1 MKLSLDQK
9 IGLQPDTPS
18 KPAEAKLDSQNR
30 GVVPNSSEE
39 ARSPTILRWFRG
51 RYSPGYN
58 LAITIGG
65 IVIAEAIAMAVV
77 YFYRSLPY
85 YQQVILDATV
95 MTVIIFPLLYFLSSR
110 PLLQHIQQ
118 RAQTENILQARLRLI
133 QFAHTH
139 TLEELLRAILDEI
152 ELLTGSMFSYF
163 HFLESDQ
170 RTLWLRAWSTN
181 TIQNMY
187 ALTGADSHYDVNQ
200 SGVWADCVR
209 ERRPVVRHDYALP
222 KHRKGQPEEHAPVLR
237 EMAVPMQRDG
247 KVVAILGLGNKPQ
260 NYTRN
265 DMDLVSTLADFAWDV
280 VRDKHASEA
289 LRESEEKFRTLVNWT
304 YDWEIWLDPQ
314 GKIIY
319 NSPSC
324 ERITGYNPEEILNAP
339 ELITRMILPDDRLCY
354 VEHQQSIHAETAG
367 IEKLEYRITAKD
379 GTERWVEHI
388 CRPLF
393 AEDQRYLGRRV
404 SNRDISERKQA
415 EQDIRERNQKE
426 KLLTQTIHTMQLDIA
441 RDLHDTL
448 GQNLSFLRMKLEHL
462 AGKTIRKQSELQLE
476 LQSMSRAANESY
488 DLMRGTLAILQSVNS
503 TDLYRL
509 FIRYAEQ
516 IEERAGFKISF
527 SSRGEPRPLAAPRLR
542 QMFYIFREILSNIE
556 KHANASQVHME
567 MLWDAH
573 HLHLLVHDNGQ
584 GFDVNQIQ
592 FGGHYGLKFLKER
605 AELLN
610 GSFEI
615 NSTIGSGTQILVQ
628 VPYEQS

>member
-1 MKLSLDQK
+1 MNLSLHKK
-9 IGLQPDTPS
+9 ISLQPDTPS
-18 KPAEAKLDSQNR
+18 KLEGAKFDSQDQKTMLK
-30 GVVPNSSEE
+30 GSEE
-39 ARSPTILRWFRG
+39 ARSSRILKWFRG

-58 LAITIGG
+58 LAITICG
-65 IVIAEAIAMAVV
+65 IIIAEAMAMAVV

-95 MTVIIFPLLYFLSSR
+95 MSVIILPLLYLLSSR

-133 QFAHTH
+133 QFAQTH
-139 TLEELLRAILDEI
+139 TLQELLRATLDEI
-152 ELLTGSMFSYF
+152 ELLTGSTIGYF

-181 TIQNMY
+181 AIQNMY
-187 ALTGADSHYDVNQ
+187 ALTSEDSQYDVSQ

-209 ERRPVVRHDYALP
+209 ERRPVVRNDYAFL
-222 KHRKGQPEEHAPVLR
+222 KHRKGQPEEHASVIR
-237 EMAVPMQRDG
+237 EMAVPIQRDG
-247 KVVAILGLGNKPQ
+247 KIVAILGLGNKPQ
-260 NYTRN
+260 NFTKN

-280 VRDKHASEA
+280 VRDKHAREA

-314 GKIIY
+314 GNIIY

-324 ERITGYNPEEILNAP
+324 ERITGYSPEEILNAP

-354 VEHQQSIHAETAG
+354 EEHQQLMHDETAG
-367 IEKLEYRITAKD
+367 MEKQEYRITARD

-393 AEDQRYLGRRV
+393 AEDQHYLGRRV

-415 EQDIRERNQKE
+415 ERDIHERNQKE

-462 AGKTIRKQSELQLE
+462 AGKTIRKQAELQFE

-516 IEERAGFKISF
+516 IEERAGFKIRF

-542 QMFYIFREILSNIE
+542 QIFYIFREILSNIE
-556 KHANASQVHME
+556 KHANASQVTLE
-567 MLWDAH
+567 MRWDTH
-573 HLHLLVHDNGQ
+573 QLHLLVHDNGQ
-584 GFDVNQIQ
+584 GFDMHQIQ
-592 FGGHYGLKFLKER
+592 FGGHYGLKFLRER

-615 NSTIGSGTQILVQ
+615 NSTIGSGTQIMVQ